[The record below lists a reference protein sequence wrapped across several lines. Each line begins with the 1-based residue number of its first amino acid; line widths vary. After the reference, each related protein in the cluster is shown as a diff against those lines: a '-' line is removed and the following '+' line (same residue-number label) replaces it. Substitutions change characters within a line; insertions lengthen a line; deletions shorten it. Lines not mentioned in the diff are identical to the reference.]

1 MLKSREFLRGK
12 IRGRV
17 GGGNK
22 FTFSPAA
29 SKQISVAFGNKV
41 MDTRLP
47 QPSGCGDK
55 YDVSDFGYILLRRY
69 TPRNDVSSVGRSMIE
84 MLGVLAIIAIL
95 SVGGIAG
102 YSKAMRMWKMNKTIG
117 EYSMLFAG
125 VLEHLESLKSE
136 EQTKQIPLADTVQ
149 AMGMLPDSYT
159 KSGIVF
165 YDTFGNIVYP
175 YAKAGRVAVSIKIG
189 GFTQNAE
196 KVTTTEGFAED
207 FCLELFRNIA
217 QPLQSEIYAARFW
230 QNPNNTF
237 FYGAKYCQDGEKCLP
252 AATLKDFQAVCSS
265 CDKKNTD
272 CDVSFEFK

>member
-1 MLKSREFLRGK
+1 M
-12 IRGRV
+12 
-17 GGGNK
+17 
-22 FTFSPAA
+22 
-29 SKQISVAFGNKV
+29 KQNQS
-41 MDTRLP
+41 
-47 QPSGCGDK
+47 
-55 YDVSDFGYILLRRY
+55 
-69 TPRNDVSSVGRSMIE
+69 GRSMIE
-84 MLGVLAIIAIL
+84 MLGVLAIIAVL

-125 VLEHLESLKSE
+125 LLEHLDSLRSE
-136 EQTKQIPLADTVQ
+136 EQTNKQIPLADTVQ
-149 AMGMLPDSYT
+149 AIGLLPDSYT
-159 KSGIVF
+159 KSGTIF

-175 YAKAGRVAVSIKIG
+175 YTKAGRVAVSIKIG

-196 KVTTTEGFAED
+196 KVTTTEGFAAD
-207 FCLELFRNIA
+207 FCLELFKNIA

-252 AATLKDFQAVCSS
+252 TATLKDFQAACSS

-272 CDVSFEFK
+272 CDVTFEFK